1 MSERITNLMAADV
14 FFNRKI
20 SSRYRNRVE
29 KERFTLQP
37 VKAKRIMRSNALK
50 DKHILQSDAEKNEQ
64 KYVKP
69 SSRGIKFTE
78 RQLQIAVAALV
89 KGKQ

>member
-1 MSERITNLMAADV
+1 MGLDSNRIINLMAADV

-20 SSRYRNRVE
+20 SARYRNRVE

-37 VKAKRIMRSNALK
+37 AKAK
-50 DKHILQSDAEKNEQ
+50 
-64 KYVKP
+64 KYVKKYVKKYAKKDYKR
-69 SSRGIKFTE
+69 STTGIEFTE
-78 RQLQIAVAALV
+78 RQLQIAVAALA

>member
-1 MSERITNLMAADV
+1 MSDRITNLMAADV

-20 SSRYRNRVE
+20 TKRICNRVE

-37 VKAKRIMRSNALK
+37 VKAKKLLRK
-50 DKHILQSDAEKNEQ
+50 P
-64 KYVKP
+64 VKP
-69 SSRGIKFTE
+69 STRGIEFTE
-78 RQLQIAVAALV
+78 RQLQIAVAALE

>member
-1 MSERITNLMAADV
+1 MDSNRVVNLMAADV

-37 VKAKRIMRSNALK
+37 VKARKYVK
-50 DKHILQSDAEKNEQ
+50 KYEQ
-64 KYVKP
+64 KYAKKDYKR
-69 SSRGIKFTE
+69 STTGIEFTE
-78 RQLQIAVAALV
+78 RQLEIAIAAM
-89 KGKQ
+89 KGKL

>member
-1 MSERITNLMAADV
+1 MAADV

-37 VKAKRIMRSNALK
+37 VKAKKLLNKPA
-50 DKHILQSDAEKNEQ
+50 
-64 KYVKP
+64 KP
-69 SSRGIKFTE
+69 SSRGIEFTE
-78 RQLQIAVAALV
+78 RQLQIAIAAM
-89 KGKQ
+89 KGKP

>member
-1 MSERITNLMAADV
+1 MDSNRIVNLMAADV

-37 VKAKRIMRSNALK
+37 IKAKKLLNK
-50 DKHILQSDAEKNEQ
+50 P
-64 KYVKP
+64 VKP
-69 SSRGIKFTE
+69 SSRGIEFSQ
-78 RQLQIAVAALV
+78 RQIEIAIEAL
-89 KGKQ
+89 KGKP

>member
-1 MSERITNLMAADV
+1 MGLDSNRIVNLMAADV

-37 VKAKRIMRSNALK
+37 VKAKK
-50 DKHILQSDAEKNEQ
+50 YVKKYEQ

-69 SSRGIKFTE
+69 SSRGIEFTE
-78 RQLQIAVAALV
+78 RQLQIAVAALE